1 LTYPFFYFQDLAGW
15 QVAGWR
21 GAFFMLGLLG
31 VAWVIGFYLSFRDSP
46 DDHPGVNEAERALI
60 EGPLYQ
66 PRDKI
71 EQMVA
76 DWEQPAAEPSV
87 AVVEA
92 GSPLAPSREE
102 AIAAAPMMESSTEPV
117 SLAEPSMART
127 AAPMSWASILSSP
140 TLWCL
145 SFMYFCSNS
154 GWSF

>member
-1 LTYPFFYFQDLAGW
+1 
-15 QVAGWR
+15 
-21 GAFFMLGLLG
+21 MLGLLG

-46 DDHPGVNEAERALI
+46 DEHPGVNEAERALI
-60 EGPLYQ
+60 EGPAYQ
-66 PRDKI
+66 PRDKV

-76 DWEQPAAEPSV
+76 DWEQPVTVASV

-92 GSPLAPSREE
+92 GSPLAPSRAEG
-102 AIAAAPMMESSTEPV
+102 IAAAPISENSKEPAALAV
-117 SLAEPSMART
+117 ASLARA

-154 GWSF
+154 GWSFFITYVMLYLKNDLQLEGWLLHFA